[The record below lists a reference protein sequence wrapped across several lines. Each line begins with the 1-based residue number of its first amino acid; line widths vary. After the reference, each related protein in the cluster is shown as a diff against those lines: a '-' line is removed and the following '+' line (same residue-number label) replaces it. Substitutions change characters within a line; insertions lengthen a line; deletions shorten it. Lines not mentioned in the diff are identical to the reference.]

1 MCMNCGCGQVD
12 DRHGNDANI
21 VAEDIRRA
29 ASANKQ
35 DVSETVR
42 NLETSLRGELAT
54 SGAGGWIAGSTQA
67 GSSKP
72 QGAPRR

>member
-12 DRHGNDANI
+12 ERHGNDANI

-54 SGAGGWIAGSTQA
+54 AGAGGSNAGSTQA
-67 GSSKP
+67 GSGNP